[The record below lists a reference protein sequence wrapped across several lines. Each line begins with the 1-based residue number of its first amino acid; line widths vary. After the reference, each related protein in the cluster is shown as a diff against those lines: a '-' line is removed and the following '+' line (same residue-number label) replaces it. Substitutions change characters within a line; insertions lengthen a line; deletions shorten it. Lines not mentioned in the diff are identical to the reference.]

1 MKKNLQKVLI
11 LALGLTTTI
20 ASAQWSANST
30 TCVDNTNSDARTA
43 VTRITAGFDMS
54 GVHVSSDYY
63 ATMDATE
70 TIQYNANVY
79 EAYVST
85 DVMGYGTLTL
95 GRQDLSFGSGAL
107 IGSNNWGIQRYT
119 TDGAN
124 FAASFSGFDI
134 NAGTLGGINENSN
147 YINAA
152 GSFSG
157 VSVNVL
163 MIDNMDV
170 KSSGFDFG
178 YSMMDGALN
187 LSYSMNDDGQGS
199 EMTHMGASYSVFE
212 NMSINASM
220 KSYEGDDTY
229 HTFTAANS
237 AWNEGLNSGE
247 IMHQDNGTDILS
259 YGLTYDLGDI
269 SLSYTMHT
277 LSEDDETV
285 DGIDWTYTDVE
296 VADMSITYNLNDNTT
311 LGYRSF
317 GIYDELTDSYEDMNI
332 ITVEIGM

>member
-30 TCVDNTNSDARTA
+30 TWVDNAEDSRTA
-43 VTRITAGFDMS
+43 ITRSTVTLDMS
-54 GVHVSSDYY
+54 GVHVSTDHVWG
-63 ATMDATE
+63 TE
-70 TIQYNANVY
+70 GYLASSIY

-107 IGSNNWGIQRYT
+107 ISSNEWGYGVDENGDLTRYT

-134 NAGTLGGINENSN
+134 NAGTLGGINQSSN

-163 MIDNMDV
+163 MIDNNDT
-170 KSSGFDFG
+170 KSHGYDFG

-199 EMTHMGASYSVFE
+199 EMTHMGASYQVFD
-212 NMSINASM
+212 NMSANASM
-220 KSYEGDDTY
+220 RSYEGENTDA
-229 HTFTAANS
+229 TFSAANS
-237 AWNEGLNSGE
+237 AWNDGLAAGVLP
-247 IMHQDNGTDILS
+247 HLDNGTEVLS
-259 YGLTYDLGDI
+259 YGLTYNLGDI
-269 SLSYTMHT
+269 ALSYTMHN
-277 LSEDDETV
+277 LSEEGYV
-285 DGIDWTYTDVE
+285 DMDLS
-296 VADMSITYNLNDNTT
+296 DMSVSYKLNDNTT
-311 LGYRSF
+311 LGYRSYSMGAMF
-317 GIYDELTDSYEDMNI
+317 LEGGDVIEAEDYNY
-332 ITVEIGM
+332 ITIQIGM

>member
-30 TCVDNTNSDARTA
+30 TWVDNTNSDAREA
-43 VTRITAGFDMS
+43 SSRITVGFDMS
-54 GVHVSSDYY
+54 GVHVSSDYK
-63 ATMDATE
+63 ATMGATG
-70 TIQYNANVY
+70 TTQSNANVY

-107 IGSNNWGIQRYT
+107 ISSNEWGWGERYT

-124 FAASFSGFDI
+124 FAANFSGFDI
-134 NAGTLGGINENSN
+134 NAGTLSGINTSSN

-163 MIDNMDV
+163 MIDNNDV
-170 KSSGFDFG
+170 KSHGYDFG

-199 EMTHMGASYSVFE
+199 EMTHMGASYQVFD
-212 NMSINASM
+212 NMSAHASM
-220 KSYEGDDTY
+220 RAYSGEPNQDLTVN
-229 HTFTAANS
+229 TFTAVNS
-237 AWNEGLNSGE
+237 AWTDGLSAGVLPHFN
-247 IMHQDNGTDILS
+247 NGAEILS
-259 YGLTYDLGDI
+259 YGINYDLGDI

-277 LSEDDETV
+277 VSDDENV
-285 DGIDWTYTDVE
+285 NLDGSDIADLDLT
-296 VADMSITYNLNDNTT
+296 DMSVSYKLNDNTS
-311 LGYRSF
+311 LGYRSYTLEGENVNF
-317 GIYDELTDSYEDMNI
+317 
-332 ITVEIGM
+332 ITVQIGM

>member
-30 TCVDNTNSDARTA
+30 TWVDNTDSDARAA

-54 GVHVSSDYY
+54 GVHVSSDYF
-63 ATMDATE
+63 ATMDPNGTA
-70 TIQYNANVY
+70 QYNANVY

-85 DVMGYGTLTL
+85 DVMGFGTLTL

-107 IGSNNWGIQRYT
+107 IGSNNWGSSRYT

-134 NAGTLGGINENSN
+134 NAGTLGGINQSSN

-163 MIDNMDV
+163 MIDNNDV
-170 KSSGFDFG
+170 KSHGYDFG
-178 YSMMDGALN
+178 YSMMDGDLS
-187 LSYSMNDDGQGS
+187 LSYSMNDDGLGS
-199 EMTHMGASYSVFE
+199 EMTHMGASYSVFD

-220 KSYEGDDTY
+220 REYTGDDTD

-237 AWNEGLNSGE
+237 AWNDGLDAGVLP
-247 IMHQDNGTDILS
+247 HFDNGVEVLS
-259 YGLTYDLGDI
+259 YGLTYNLGDI
-269 SLSYTMHT
+269 SLGYDMHT
-277 LSEDDETV
+277 MSEDGYYDLELT
-285 DGIDWTYTDVE
+285 
-296 VADMSITYNLNDNTT
+296 DMSISYRLNDNCT
-311 LGYRSF
+311 LGYRAFQVGSLM
-317 GIYDELTDSYEDMNI
+317 EDSGTVVDAVDWNY
-332 ITVEIGM
+332 ITVQIGL

>member
-30 TCVDNTNSDARTA
+30 TWVDNTNSDARTA

-107 IGSNNWGIQRYT
+107 IGSNNWGPKRYI

-134 NAGTLGGINENSN
+134 NAGTLGGINQSSN

-163 MIDNMDV
+163 MIDNYDV
-170 KSSGFDFG
+170 KSHGYDFG

-199 EMTHMGASYSVFE
+199 EMTHMGASYQVFD
-212 NMSINASM
+212 NMSAHASM
-220 KSYEGDDTY
+220 RAYSGEYNADNSPK
-229 HTFTAANS
+229 TFTAANS
-237 AWNEGLNSGE
+237 AWNDGLSAGVLPHFN
-247 IMHQDNGTDILS
+247 NGAEILS
-259 YGLTYDLGDI
+259 YGINYDLGDI

-277 LSEDDETV
+277 VSDDENV
-285 DGIDWTYTDVE
+285 NLDGTDI
-296 VADMSITYNLNDNTT
+296 ADLDLTDMSVSYKLNDNTS
-311 LGYRSF
+311 LGYRSYTLEGDNVNF
-317 GIYDELTDSYEDMNI
+317 
-332 ITVEIGM
+332 ITVQIGM